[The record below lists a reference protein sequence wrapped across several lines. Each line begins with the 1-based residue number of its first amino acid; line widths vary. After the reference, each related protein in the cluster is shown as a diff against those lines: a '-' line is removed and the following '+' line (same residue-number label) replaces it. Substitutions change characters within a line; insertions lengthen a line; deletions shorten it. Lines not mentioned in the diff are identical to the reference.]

1 MFSPIK
7 RRGRIL
13 DGGDENYDWK
23 EIEAY
28 NTEQAFEVLDN
39 DKVDDAMKQEH
50 MALLKNFKKKLEGAN
65 IHFEQAFSQES
76 QHLQTII
83 KVLDL

>member
-1 MFSPIK
+1 M
-7 RRGRIL
+7 L

-23 EIEAY
+23 EVEAY

-65 IHFEQAFSQES
+65 IHFEQAFS
-76 QHLQTII
+76 
-83 KVLDL
+83 